1 MTKTIFQYDLTK
13 LQRCHAI
20 LGSCDIAMGSS
31 GHKDKRLSNRFPYKT
46 AAPYR
51 IGSKHGM
58 GSVVNISQDGMLF
71 TTKDA
76 LNVGEKINIDFQFRH
91 GRYKMNLNGKI
102 VRIDRNGV
110 GVKFLWL

>member
-1 MTKTIFQYDLTK
+1 MDF
-13 LQRCHAI
+13 
-20 LGSCDIAMGSS
+20 S
-31 GHKDKRLSNRFPYKT
+31 GQKNKRLSSRFPYKT
-46 AAPYR
+46 AAPYM

-71 TTKDA
+71 TTEDA

-91 GRYKMNLNGKI
+91 GRHKMNLSGRI
-102 VRIDRNGV
+102 VRIAQDGV